1 MVSDLPWAFSAA
13 WDHLSCLNVGR
24 EWKILFCRRL
34 TANSFLSV
42 IMKPQITWAGLNSF
56 GKLNTDGCS
65 WPSDLLCLVW
75 LRLCYFS
82 SWFLNKEM
90 RLQLVKYP
98 SIFPV
103 RKPHSL
109 GVRCIYPY
117 VICYSQV
124 SAKMDSLVR
133 ACVAAFLSL
142 TADSKWYTGL
152 WWMWPQ
158 ARPRRRTVC
167 QVKSPEAVWHR
178 SENGK
183 PSHLLCCR
191 TLLPSLSPAATHI
204 LLGRVLPP
212 PALFGCK
219 SRQRSASTWM
229 LKLSRCTCAPC
240 EWAVIVCLCC

>member
-34 TANSFLSV
+34 TANSILSV

-82 SWFLNKEM
+82 SWLLNKEM
-90 RLQLVKYP
+90 RLQLVKHP
-98 SIFPV
+98 SIFFPV

-109 GVRCIYPY
+109 GVSCIYPY

-142 TADSKWYTGL
+142 TANSKWYTGL

-167 QVKSPEAVWHR
+167 QVKSPWGCLASVRKRKAQPSAVL
-178 SENGK
+178 SNAA
-183 PSHLLCCR
+183 PFAVSCCHPHSSW
-191 TLLPSLSPAATHI
+191 TC
-204 LLGRVLPP
+204 V
-212 PALFGCK
+212 
-219 SRQRSASTWM
+219 ASTCPIWM
-229 LKLSRCTCAPC
+229 
-240 EWAVIVCLCC
+240 